1 MGTSARLTKRL
12 VCTLLVLLL
21 CNVFSSAQAVFESNV
36 SGGSGNW
43 NASGSWTLIS
53 GSDGDNLPDA
63 NDNVTILSGD
73 QINIRNDEAC
83 DDLTIAGTL
92 NYSRSRTLT
101 VNGDLVMSGTSAEV
115 TGNNASRELLV
126 SGDFDVPVGADVDI
140 NGQRF
145 EVSGTTTID
154 GTLNFLSNTGDKAFN
169 DIDINASGNW
179 NNNSTEDFTI
189 NGDLTNDGSFTG
201 CSDGTGCDYTFTNS
215 SGTISGSGTITITD
229 LIVDTGGSY
238 TSTADIVV
246 TDELTGDGSF
256 TNGAGATLELQ
267 NAGPFDVATFTASA
281 SVNTVTY
288 TGTGTEPVFETTFHN
303 LVIDKSTGTIDNNDI
318 VTVNNDFTVS
328 GGAFEV
334 NASMSV
340 GGDVTVDGGKLE
352 VNRAFDI
359 TGNLSIE
366 GGEFTPDNGNADVT
380 VTGEMTMSSGDFDH
394 NNGDVT
400 ITTGDLTVSGGTF
413 VLTGGSVTVGDT
425 YDVDGGLHDFNG
437 GTFNTVDLEIAVSQE
452 ILLGI
457 ATFNHTGV
465 SNISGTVTVDS
476 GSGTLTFNDITVA
489 SGGSWNVTAGADFT
503 ITGDIEHNGASWTA
517 CSTNAC
523 DYTLTST
530 SGTIG
535 GTSDISF
542 TDVVINGSGSYTNN
556 GTLTISD
563 RLTGTGAF
571 TNGTNAS
578 FTYSGNNSSGS
589 NFDITDF
596 TASATGNTVTYA
608 RAGNMQ
614 LRTTSEADN
623 NYYNVVIN
631 TGANNVTLAGDIRI
645 DNQLTMTGG
654 DVILGS
660 NRLTMEDGAAITG
673 GSASSYIQI
682 NSTGVLRQN
691 YSATGASLSFPIGD
705 NNEYSPI
712 TSFILTA
719 GSFSAGAFVE
729 FDITDANHPNRDT
742 DNTGSGGDDD
752 GTPSSAYISRYWTL
766 TGNGITGEQF
776 DATYQ
781 YLDADITGTE
791 ANMVAT
797 LYRGL
802 VSPAIN
808 DWKEAGTVT
817 AGTNTVTLTGGDNF
831 GDLYAMD
838 NDSGRLPIIL
848 ISFQAKLSGD
858 DVELEWVTATEES
871 NALFTIERSSNGIDF
886 EPVLFLDGAG
896 DSDEVLRYTIVDN
909 APLNGRSYYRLKQ
922 TDFNGLFTYSEV
934 VSVIVQ
940 HEVTESLF
948 SLYNNPASRGET
960 LTIARA
966 EAGSAR
972 LEIRDINGT
981 SVLIRDINDADAV
994 DIPFI
999 VDHKLRVGVYL
1010 IIVTQHGMTDTKRLI
1025 IQ

>member
-1 MGTSARLTKRL
+1 L
-12 VCTLLVLLL
+12 
-21 CNVFSSAQAVFESNV
+21 SAQAVFESNV

-43 NASGSWTLIS
+43 NSSGSWTLIS

-63 NDNVTILSGD
+63 NDHVTILSGD
-73 QINIRNDEAC
+73 QINIRNNEAC

-92 NYSRSRTLT
+92 NYSRSRRLT

-115 TGNNASRELLV
+115 TGNNASRELIV
-126 SGDFDVPVGADVDI
+126 SGNFDVPSGANVDI

-154 GTLNFLSNTGDKAFN
+154 GTLNILSSTGDKAFN
-169 DIDINASGNW
+169 DIDINASGTW

-189 NGDLTNDGSFTG
+189 NGNLTNDGSFTG
-201 CSDGTGCDYTFTNS
+201 CTDVTGCDYTFTNS
-215 SGTISGSGTITITD
+215 SGIISGSGTITLTD
-229 LIVDTGGSY
+229 LIVDTGASY
-238 TSTADIVV
+238 TSTADIII
-246 TDELTGDGSF
+246 TDELTGNGAF

-281 SVNTVTY
+281 SPNTVTY

-303 LVIDKSTGTIDNNDI
+303 LVINKSTGTIDNNGTI
-318 VTVNNDFTVS
+318 TVNNDFTVS
-328 GGAFEV
+328 GGSFEV

-340 GGDVTVDGGKLE
+340 GGDVTVNGGKLGVYDPFE
-352 VNRAFDI
+352 I
-359 TGNLSIE
+359 SGSIIIE

-380 VTGEMTMSSGDFDH
+380 VAGDIIMSSGDFDH

-400 ITTGDLTVSGGTF
+400 ITSGDLIISGGTF
-413 VLTGGSVTVGDT
+413 VLSGGSVTVGDT

-437 GTFNTVDLEIAVSQE
+437 GAFNTVDIDIAASQE

-457 ATFNHTGV
+457 VTFNHTGT
-465 SNISGTVTVDS
+465 SNISGTITVDS
-476 GSGTLTFNDITVA
+476 GSGTLTFNDITIA
-489 SGGSWNVTAGADFT
+489 SGGNWNVIAGADFT
-503 ITGDIEHNGASWTA
+503 ITGDITHNGASWTA
-517 CSTNAC
+517 CNFSSCNYA
-523 DYTLTST
+523 LTST
-530 SGTIG
+530 SGTIS
-535 GTSDISF
+535 GTSAVSF
-542 TDVVINGSGSYTNN
+542 TDVIINGTGSYTNN
-556 GTLTISD
+556 GTLTVSD

-578 FTYSGNNSSGS
+578 FTYTGNNSSGT
-589 NFDITDF
+589 NFDITGF
-596 TASATGNTVTYA
+596 TASAAGNTVTYA

-631 TGANNVTLAGDIRI
+631 TGASDVTLAGNITV

-660 NRLTMEDGAAITG
+660 NRLTIEDGALISG

-712 TSFILTA
+712 TSFTLTA
-719 GSFSAGAFVE
+719 GSFSPGAYVE

-752 GTPSSAYISRYWTL
+752 GTPSTAYISRYWTL
-766 TGNGITGEQF
+766 TGSGISGEQF

-808 DWKEAGTVT
+808 DWREAGMVT

-838 NDSGRLPIIL
+838 NDSGRLPIVL
-848 ISFQAKLSGD
+848 ISFEAQLRGD
-858 DVELEWVTATEES
+858 DVELKWVTATEES
-871 NALFTIERSSNGIDF
+871 NAIFTIERSANGVDF

-896 DSDEVLRYTIVDN
+896 DSDQILQYIGVDN
-909 APLNGRSYYRLKQ
+909 APLSGRSYYRLKQ

-934 VSVIVQ
+934 VSVMVQ
-940 HEVTESLF
+940 DVVTESLF
-948 SLYNNPASRGET
+948 GLYNNPASQGET

-966 EAGSAR
+966 KAGIAR
-972 LEIRDINGT
+972 LEIRDINGR
-981 SVLIRDINDADAV
+981 SVLVRDITDTDAAN
-994 DIPFI
+994 IPFAI
-999 VDHKLRVGVYL
+999 DHKLSVGVYL
-1010 IIVTQHGMTDTKRLI
+1010 ILVTQNGVTDSKRFI
-1025 IQ
+1025 IR